1 MRYFSEEV
9 NEMWPAL
16 KRTVVEDIK
25 DLPETD
31 EAYEVLSQIIDI
43 LEQSDLS
50 IYGTRETNLEEINPT
65 LLLKMN

>member
-1 MRYFSEEV
+1 
-9 NEMWPAL
+9 MWPAL